1 MERSGAMWYKKQ
13 PIHQPSGEARRQA
26 KILPQVRSDG
36 PAGGPSRRGAHG
48 PFKMRER
55 IPLQNRLRFPLL
67 GLSLATLLLLIL
79 SEGYRIPAP
88 PWYET
93 FLAVLLNFTMVL
105 FLADLA
111 LNLLF
116 EPDRRAWV
124 RSRVPDLLL
133 VVPVLYALFN
143 GHAFT
148 GGGLVIIRECFVLY
162 RLAARTRWFQR
173 LLLALQFRPT
183 QQVALTFLLSILA
196 GTYLLSIPAAT
207 ADARGTPF
215 LDALFT
221 STAAVCV
228 TGLTVVDI
236 GSFYTAFGQWVILG
250 LIQVGG
256 LGIMTLSTSIALL
269 FKRKLGIRTRAMMQD
284 LKEEASLQKLTT
296 VVFYVIRVTLAI
308 EAVGAAFLYLRWRED
323 FSSEGEAL
331 FSSVFHSVSA
341 FCNAGFSLFSTNLMH
356 YRGDLTVNLTV
367 TTLIILGGLGFT
379 TLSGFLNA
387 DPIRRGW
394 RPYLNR
400 MPTHTKLALITTFF
414 LLVAGTLYIFFFEFD
429 GTLAPLGMKEKLLAS
444 YFQSVTLRTA
454 GFNTV
459 DVASFQNV
467 TIWLMIIWMFVGGCP
482 SSTAGGIK
490 ATTAGILVLAVR
502 AMLLGRE
509 DVEIFG
515 RSISKSVVYKSI
527 AVVIISLLL
536 VTVCFSLLLVGQAG
550 SFVGLL
556 FESVS
561 AFANVGLSLGVTST
575 LGAAGKIIVIFL
587 MYAGRIG
594 PLTLALAVGEHAYRA
609 SFRYPEARIL
619 VG

>member
-1 MERSGAMWYKKQ
+1 
-13 PIHQPSGEARRQA
+13 
-26 KILPQVRSDG
+26 
-36 PAGGPSRRGAHG
+36 
-48 PFKMRER
+48 MRER

-67 GLSLATLLLLIL
+67 GLSLAVLFLLIL

-88 PWYET
+88 PWYDT
-93 FLAVLLNFTMVL
+93 VVVVLLNLTMAV

-111 LNLLF
+111 LNLAF
-116 EPDRRAWV
+116 EPDRWTWA
-124 RSRVPDLLL
+124 RSHVPDLLL
-133 VVPVLYALFN
+133 VVPVLYTLFN
-143 GHAFT
+143 GHPYA
-148 GGGLVIIRECFVLY
+148 GGGIVIVRECFVLY
-162 RLAARTRWFQR
+162 RIAARTRWFQR

-183 QQVALTFLLSILA
+183 QQVALTFLVSILA

-207 ADARGTPF
+207 ADGRGLPF

-221 STAAVCV
+221 STSAVCV
-228 TGLTVVDI
+228 TGLTVVET
-236 GSFYTAFGQWVILG
+236 GSFFSAFGRWTILG

-269 FKRKLGIRTRAMMQD
+269 FKRKLGIRTRALMQD
-284 LKEEASLQKLTT
+284 LREEASLQNLTT

-323 FSSEGEAL
+323 FPTEGEAL
-331 FSSVFHSVSA
+331 FSSLFHSVSA
-341 FCNAGFSLFSTNLMH
+341 FCNAGFTLFSTSLTH
-356 YRGDLTVNLTV
+356 YRGDVTVNLTMI
-367 TTLIILGGLGFT
+367 TLIILGGLGFT
-379 TLSGFLNA
+379 TLAGFLNA

-394 RPYLNR
+394 RPYLTR
-400 MPTHTKLALITTFF
+400 MPTHTKMALVTTFF
-414 LLVAGTLYIFFFEFD
+414 LLVAATLYIFFFEFD
-429 GTLAPLGMKEKLLAS
+429 GTLAHLSMKEKLLAS
-444 YFQSVTLRTA
+444 FFHSVTLRTA
-454 GFNTV
+454 GFHTV

-467 TIWLMIIWMFVGGCP
+467 TIWLMIIWMFIGGCP

-490 ATTAGILVLAVR
+490 ATTAGILILAVR

-515 RSISKSVVYKSI
+515 RSISKSVVYKAI
-527 AVVIISLLL
+527 GVVIISLLL

-550 SFVGLL
+550 SFMGLL

-575 LGAAGKIIVIFL
+575 LGVAGKIIVIFL
-587 MYAGRIG
+587 MYTGRIG
-594 PLTLALAVGEHAYRA
+594 PLTLALAVGEHSYRA

>member
-1 MERSGAMWYKKQ
+1 
-13 PIHQPSGEARRQA
+13 
-26 KILPQVRSDG
+26 
-36 PAGGPSRRGAHG
+36 
-48 PFKMRER
+48 MRER
-55 IPLQNRLRFPLL
+55 IPLQVRLRFPLL
-67 GLSLATLLLLIL
+67 GLSLVSLILLIL

-93 FLAVLLNFTMVL
+93 LLAALLNLAMVL
-105 FLADLA
+105 FLADVA
-111 LNLLF
+111 LNLIF
-116 EPDRRAWV
+116 EPDRLAWA

-133 VVPVLYALFN
+133 LVPVIFALFN
-143 GHAFT
+143 GHAVF
-148 GGGLVIIRECFVLY
+148 GGGLVILRGCFVSY

-196 GTYLLSIPAAT
+196 GAYLLTIPAAT
-207 ADARGTPF
+207 ADGRGASF

-221 STAAVCV
+221 ATAAVCV

-236 GSFYTAFGQWVILG
+236 GSFFTGFGHWVILG

-256 LGIMTLSTSIALL
+256 LGIMTLSISIALL
-269 FKRKLGIRTRAMMQD
+269 FRRRLGIRTRAAMQG
-284 LKEEASLQKLTT
+284 LKEEASLQRLTS
-296 VVFYVIRVTLAI
+296 VIFYIIRVTLVI
-308 EAVGAAFLYLRWRED
+308 EAVGALLLYLRWRED
-323 FSSEGEAL
+323 FTTEGEAV
-331 FSSVFHSVSA
+331 FTSVFHSVSA
-341 FCNAGFSLFSTNLMH
+341 FCNAGFSLFSANLVH

-394 RPYLNR
+394 RPYLTR
-400 MPTHTKLALITTFF
+400 MPTHTKLALVTTFF

-429 GTLAPLGMKEKLLAS
+429 GSLGPLSMKEKMLAS

-459 DVASFQNV
+459 DLAAFQNV
-467 TIWLMIIWMFVGGCP
+467 TLWLMIIWMFIGGCP

-490 ATTAGILVLAVR
+490 ATTAGILVLSVR

-509 DVEIFG
+509 DVELFG
-515 RSISKSVVYKSI
+515 RSISKSAVYKSI

-536 VTVCFSLLLVGQAG
+536 VTVCFSLLLVNQAG

-561 AFANVGLSLGVTST
+561 AFANVGLSLGVTPT
-575 LGAAGKIIVIFL
+575 LGAAGKLIIIFL

-594 PLTLALAVGEHAYRA
+594 PLTLALAVGEQAARA
-609 SFRYPEARIL
+609 PFRYPEARIL

>member
-1 MERSGAMWYKKQ
+1 MLSDVQREKRLGGERFRLAGNFAIINPKCVWDAILEEQPYPVKMLFFISSNPVLTRANAREVYRALEAIVGPDFITEDRAVIETYSKCSVDCPGFLKK
-13 PIHQPSGEARRQA
+13 HARDPS
-26 KILPQVRSDG
+26 
-36 PAGGPSRRGAHG
+36 
-48 PFKMRER
+48 
-55 IPLQNRLRFPLL
+55 N
-67 GLSLATLLLLIL
+67 
-79 SEGYRIPAP
+79 IPACVVLP
-88 PWYET
+88 ATTEEVQAICRVASRYGVRLNPFT
-93 FLAVLLNFTMVL
+93 NGQFFLAAQTTGDPTICVHVSRMNWVTIDEDTMSARL
-105 FLADLA
+105 GAYAD
-111 LNLLF
+111 
-116 EPDRRAWV
+116 
-124 RSRVPDLLL
+124 
-133 VVPVLYALFN
+133 Y
-143 GHAFT
+143 G
-148 GGGLVIIRECFVLY
+148 
-162 RLAARTRWFQR
+162 Q
-173 LLLALQFRPT
+173 LQ
-183 QQVALTFLLSILA
+183 AE
-196 GTYLLSIPAAT
+196 
-207 ADARGTPF
+207 
-215 LDALFT
+215 
-221 STAAVCV
+221 
-228 TGLTVVDI
+228 
-236 GSFYTAFGQWVILG
+236 
-250 LIQVGG
+250 
-256 LGIMTLSTSIALL
+256 
-269 FKRKLGIRTRAMMQD
+269 AMKQ
-284 LKEEASLQKLTT
+284 SQ
-296 VVFYVIRVTLAI
+296 
-308 EAVGAAFLYLRWRED
+308 AVGAAFLYLRWRED
-323 FSSEGEAL
+323 FPTEGEAL

-341 FCNAGFSLFSTNLMH
+341 FCNAGFTLFSTGLMP
-356 YRGDLTVNLTV
+356 YRGDLTVNLTI

-394 RPYLNR
+394 RPYLTR
-400 MPTHTKLALITTFF
+400 MPTHTKLALVTTFS

-429 GTLAPLGMKEKLLAS
+429 GTLAPLGMKDKLLAS

-467 TIWLMIIWMFVGGCP
+467 TIWLMMIWMFVGGCP

-490 ATTAGILVLAVR
+490 ATTAAILVLAVR

-561 AFANVGLSLGVTST
+561 AFANVGLTLGVTPT
-575 LGAAGKIIVIFL
+575 LGVAGKIIVIFL